1 MHCGGAHLWRGQH
14 HHWRQQRPCAG
25 DQGNPDDDHPMGF
38 SKTLGQIIYGGGGP
52 TFLGQ
57 KLGSGLDYSQSMA
70 DKIDEEVKDLVQ
82 HAYNRAKDLAL
93 SNINVLRKTEEILFD
108 KETIDGEEFLKVIAE
123 CKAIM

>member
-1 MHCGGAHLWRGQH
+1 MGQE
-14 HHWRQQRPCAG
+14 
-25 DQGNPDDDHPMGF
+25 
-38 SKTLGQIIYGGGGP
+38 
-52 TFLGQ
+52 
-57 KLGSGLDYSQSMA
+57 LGSGLDYSQSMA